1 MDNTTL
7 QMVMWI
13 AAGLILV
20 MLVMRRRKRKAAR

>member
-7 QMVMWI
+7 QMILWI

-20 MLVMRRRKRKAAR
+20 MLVMRRRKRKAIH